1 MVTKLSQ
8 FSLILLLVMLGFA
21 TTFNAL
27 YTKDT
32 TLVTKNSDDCDVNDH
47 PVVEAFG
54 TIGDALL
61 TMFMSMLGDFN
72 LRVFFY
78 RYESSDGQDSVGVV
92 YQEAGVTLMVIYL
105 VIMLITLLNFLIA
118 VLSTAHS
125 EVQQNVEKEFQLEK
139 ARAILKSA
147 EEVKC
152 DVLPPPFNLVKLVLG
167 IMWPVQ

>member
-1 MVTKLSQ
+1 MCTVNARYFGDKWNFLDVITIGMVFLAFFFRTVELFEESDTNLFLAQFFLAAAAPFLFSRVLFFSQTGGTLGPMTQVIFNMVTKLSQ

-78 RYESSDGQDSVGVV
+78 RYESSDGQDSV
-92 YQEAGVTLMVIYL
+92 
-105 VIMLITLLNFLIA
+105 
-118 VLSTAHS
+118 
-125 EVQQNVEKEFQLEK
+125 
-139 ARAILKSA
+139 
-147 EEVKC
+147 
-152 DVLPPPFNLVKLVLG
+152 
-167 IMWPVQ
+167 